1 VTEQRS
7 LGWVQAL
14 LLTLALSALVWFGV
28 KYAVLAV
35 PVAAVF
41 LWRGD
46 NLGRAV
52 IVGAGAASA
61 AVFAGFH
68 ISVFGEITPYSV
80 NSVYEGS
87 GTGQVLDSHFT
98 LSVDRLY
105 RIWGVFI
112 DRRFGLARWAPVLL
126 LAIPGMFLLARR
138 GLDGALIVSLVGL
151 QLLVATFVAITMM
164 GWWFPGRT
172 MATVLPL
179 FAIPMAL
186 LLAQGGRA
194 VRILFGALAA
204 YSLLVT
210 LLLARAGHL
219 EQVTVAVDPWEM
231 PTLPFEALAPLF
243 PQYTSWGPETQALN
257 AAWLA
262 MGLLLLVGYAG
273 WRLWGGRSTPTLP
286 QWTSQPG
293 SSREATPVRT
303 TPQA

>member
-1 VTEQRS
+1 
-7 LGWVQAL
+7 
-14 LLTLALSALVWFGV
+14 LVWFGV

-46 NLGRAV
+46 NLGRALL
-52 IVGAGAASA
+52 VGAGAASA

-98 LSVDRLY
+98 LSIDRLY

-112 DRRFGLARWAPVLL
+112 DRRFGLARWAPVLFF
-126 LAIPGMFLLARR
+126 AIPGMFLLARR

-179 FAIPMAL
+179 FAIPMTL
-186 LLAQGGRA
+186 VLVQGGRA
-194 VRILFGALAA
+194 ARILFGALAA
-204 YSLLVT
+204 YSLVVT

-219 EQVTVAVDPWEM
+219 EQVAIAVDPWEM
-231 PTLPFEALAPLF
+231 PALPFEALAPLF
-243 PQYTSWGPETQALN
+243 PQYKSCGSETQVLN
-257 AAWLA
+257 AAWLT
-262 MGLLLLVGYAG
+262 MCLLLLVGYAG
-273 WRLWGGRSTPTLP
+273 WRLWEGRSTPTLP
-286 QWTSQPG
+286 RWTSQPG
-293 SSREATPVRT
+293 SPREPTPART